1 MAAECTE
8 EVSAMKLRIRF
19 SKKGPVKF
27 IGHLDILRYFQ
38 KAFRRAEFDMVY
50 SQGYHPHPV
59 QSFASPL
66 GVGLESE
73 GEYMDI
79 EVHSMDEP
87 EQMLARL
94 NAQMTEGITA
104 TALSVLQD
112 DAKNSMSILAAADY
126 SVRFREGRMPCSHDD
141 LTEKID
147 RFLSLDEIQVRKK
160 TKKNDLVIDIRP
172 MIRNLSV
179 QADGSVLMQVS
190 AGSSA
195 NLKPELLLESMFA
208 REGITLDPFVLLI
221 TRLEMYAA
229 DSEGKLVSLA
239 EYQAVS
245 TYDLPAPR
253 AEESLL

>member
-1 MAAECTE
+1 
-8 EVSAMKLRIRF
+8 MKLRIRF

-38 KAFRRAEFDMVY
+38 KAFRRADYDMVY

-79 EVHSMDEP
+79 EVNSMESP
-87 EQMLARL
+87 QEMLARL
-94 NAQMTEGITA
+94 NEQMTEGILA
-104 TALSVLQD
+104 TGLTLLQD

-126 SVRFREGRMPCSHDD
+126 EVRFREGMMPCSSEE
-141 LTEKID
+141 LGNMIE
-147 RFLSLDEIQVRKK
+147 RFLRCTSIPVKKK
-160 TKKNDLVIDIRP
+160 TKKNELEIDIRP
-172 MIRNLSV
+172 MIRSLCLQDDDSI
-179 QADGSVLMQVS
+179 LMKVS
-190 AGSSA
+190 AGSAA

-208 REGITLDPFVLLI
+208 REGIRFDLFSLLI
-221 TRLEMYAA
+221 TRLEMYAES
-229 DSEGKLVSLA
+229 DDKLVSLA

-245 TYDLPAPR
+245 TYLLPVSDDDK
-253 AEESLL
+253 EYQS